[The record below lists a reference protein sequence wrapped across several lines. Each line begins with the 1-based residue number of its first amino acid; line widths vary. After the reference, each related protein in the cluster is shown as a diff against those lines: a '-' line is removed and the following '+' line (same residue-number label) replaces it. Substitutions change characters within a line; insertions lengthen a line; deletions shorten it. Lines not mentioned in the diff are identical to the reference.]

1 MSCVASFC
9 DIIIIVSRQKL
20 AYTAHEDV
28 IAVDFIRRFKRSER
42 YADIEAKF
50 NQLSETVKYGQQL
63 ARIGCWL
70 YEIETGQVFWS
81 EQVFNILGCGFNS
94 LNERPLRASCLMSTL
109 TIWKRWR
116 KSHSL

>member
-1 MSCVASFC
+1 M
-9 DIIIIVSRQKL
+9 
-20 AYTAHEDV
+20 
-28 IAVDFIRRFKRSER
+28 IAVYFIRRFKRSER

-70 YEIETGQVFWS
+70 YEIETGQVFWF
-81 EQVFNILGCGFNS
+81 EQVFNILGCGSNS
-94 LNERPLRASCLMSTL
+94 LNETMRASCLNSTL

-116 KSHSL
+116 TTQLVKAAKDDVEYRSLQLIIS